1 MSAME
6 IIDKLKCL
14 YDGDTKN
21 AYAALRELEALSEH
35 ENILYP
41 YVDKFIAMLK
51 SEKYV
56 VRVRGFRL
64 LCKQAKWDRDNK
76 INKAIDDIL
85 HAVHDEKPTA
95 VRQVL
100 QYLKFIVS
108 CKKELHAEIKQAVLS
123 IDCSRFKDSMRP
135 LITKDITH
143 LLQLIDKK

>member
-51 SEKYV
+51 NEKYV
-56 VRVRGFRL
+56 VAVKNFL
-64 LCKQAKWDRDNK
+64 LSKQIHTELKLICAG
-76 INKAIDDIL
+76 
-85 HAVHDEKPTA
+85 AVHSVVPF
-95 VRQVL
+95 V
-100 QYLKFIVS
+100 VS
-108 CKKELHAEIKQAVLS
+108 RS
-123 IDCSRFKDSMRP
+123 
-135 LITKDITH
+135 
-143 LLQLIDKK
+143 